1 MIELT
6 NSTNRKEGPGNKKSD
21 IVEKIFDFRKL
32 QKDKEIKILNPKQM
46 LQRLPS
52 NTSENLLNKI
62 SQVILTFFASRK
74 RRYLKSI

>member
-6 NSTNRKEGPGNKKSD
+6 NATNRKEGPGNKKSD

-52 NTSENLLNKI
+52 NTS
-62 SQVILTFFASRK
+62 
-74 RRYLKSI
+74 

>member
-1 MIELT
+1 
-6 NSTNRKEGPGNKKSD
+6 
-21 IVEKIFDFRKL
+21 
-32 QKDKEIKILNPKQM
+32 M

-74 RRYLKSI
+74 RRYLKSV

>member
-6 NSTNRKEGPGNKKSD
+6 NATNRKEGPGNKKSY

-32 QKDKEIKILNPKQM
+32 QKDKEIEILNPKQM

-62 SQVILTFFASRK
+62 SQIIHTFFASRK